1 MDSNPQESDLELLGR
16 IKSGQTQLFG
26 EVYDRYSRQIYR
38 YVYNRVPSKQVA
50 EDVLSDVFFKALK
63 AVDRARADHGSLAP
77 WLYRIA
83 ANAVA
88 DHYRGRKP
96 TVDLENAYSL
106 DSGEDAS
113 QRARL
118 SESEAQARRM
128 LESLDDRQREIVIMR
143 LWDDLSYKEITEI
156 IGLKE
161 GNCKVIFSRAMSV
174 LRESY
179 GPAALALI
187 IISNI
192 WTR

>member
-1 MDSNPQESDLELLGR
+1 MDSNPQESDLELLSR

-26 EVYDRYSRQIYR
+26 EVYDRYSRRLYK
-38 YVYNRVPSKQVA
+38 YVYNRVPSKQAA
-50 EDVLSDVFFKALK
+50 EDILSDVFFKALK
-63 AVDRARADHGSLAP
+63 SIAKARADHGSLAP

-83 ANAVA
+83 ANAIA

-96 TVDLENAYSL
+96 TVDLESAYDL
-106 DSGEDAS
+106 DSGEDVS

-118 SESEAQARRM
+118 SESEFQARRM

-143 LWDDLSYKEITEI
+143 LWDGLSYKEITEI
-156 IGLKE
+156 TGLQE
-161 GNCKVIFSRAMSV
+161 GNCKVIFSRAMSA

-179 GPAALALI
+179 GPAAIALL